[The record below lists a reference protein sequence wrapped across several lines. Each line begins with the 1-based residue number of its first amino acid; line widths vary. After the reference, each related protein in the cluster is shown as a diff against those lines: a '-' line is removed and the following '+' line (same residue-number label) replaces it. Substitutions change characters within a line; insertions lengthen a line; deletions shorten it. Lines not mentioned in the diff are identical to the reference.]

1 MGTMACFSFYP
12 TKNLG
17 AAGDGGMV
25 VSPDAA
31 LAARVR
37 SLREY
42 GWQPGAR
49 YISQEHGLNSRLDEL
64 QAALLRVKLPHL
76 DAWNTRRQAL
86 AAAYDR
92 LLAGSG
98 IVTPR
103 TGPGR
108 SHVYHLYVVRHARR
122 HDLQEALKAAGI
134 GTLIHY
140 PTPIHLQPA
149 YPHLAAAGALP
160 VSEQAAREIFSLPL
174 YPEMTDA
181 QVDEVASV
189 LRSALTRL

>member
-1 MGTMACFSFYP
+1 MA
-12 TKNLG
+12 
-17 AAGDGGMV
+17 A
-25 VSPDAA
+25 VSRDAA

-86 AAAYDR
+86 AARYDR

-98 IVTPR
+98 IATPR

-140 PTPIHLQPA
+140 PAPIHLQPA

-160 VSEQAAREIFSLPL
+160 VSEQIAQEIFSLPL

-181 QVDEVASV
+181 QVDEVAAAVRHTVAS
-189 LRSALTRL
+189 L